1 MDTTDL
7 VHDPEENRVPLQ
19 KLRFLLGRFRGEGRY
34 TKGTGVFYKE
44 TRGTWE
50 AGGRFIGLRMNVTY
64 PLADGRRDIH
74 EAFVMVGA
82 GSTLASFEAQAYT
95 DGGIIMNYHL
105 ESVMGMP
112 SLLLI
117 APQQTS
123 AAKCNVRGSASLRR
137 QRGLK
142 NGLIL
147 TWGTATLCPI
157 QSCGCRE
164 LGSKEAESL
173 SDHLKLRLAI
183 YTQPRSEDLSELTAT
198 LLLHTKYRN
207 QKMSA
212 YSIHSGHVNFWSEF

>member
-1 MDTTDL
+1 MDTADL

-105 ESVMGMP
+105 ECDGNAISFADRP
-112 SLLLI
+112 
-117 APQQTS
+117 PTDH
-123 AAKCNVRGSASLRR
+123 
-137 QRGLK
+137 
-142 NGLIL
+142 
-147 TWGTATLCPI
+147 
-157 QSCGCRE
+157 
-164 LGSKEAESL
+164 GSKVQRARKHLTPTAEGFEERV
-173 SDHLKLRLAI
+173 DI
-183 YTQPRSEDLSELTAT
+183 DLG
-198 LLLHTKYRN
+198 N
-207 QKMSA
+207 GDFVP
-212 YSIHSGHVNFWSEF
+212 YSIVRMQRVGK